1 MDCGVGWKLGSRG
14 RGVVVPGMGGDGVL
28 DLGGGYGMQG
38 CGWITYECLEKGTV
52 GPHRLVTWAQLTL
65 GLRVTSG

>member
-1 MDCGVGWKLGSRG
+1 
-14 RGVVVPGMGGDGVL
+14 MGGDGVL
-28 DLGGGYGMQG
+28 DLGGGYGMQR